1 MARYR
6 ARRCRGGR
14 RAGPDR
20 PSSRT
25 AAGRPAG
32 SDPRGP
38 HTAPIGRALPRR
50 RGRDLLI
57 RLAAR
62 GVRWPRGA
70 PTAVGVAGRGELAP
84 GAVEEV
90 DHLVRGWCRRRR
102 RPGGRRRSPPRSCS
116 GRGRARRDS
125 IQDAP
130 VTAPPLVLRE
140 NDHREAI
147 AARTAILSAALC
159 AIPGDVH
166 AQVDLLQS
174 KVPMSTKPTDSLDAV
189 VRRAIAAIA
198 ESPSVALR
206 AAVRARQSGCGDG
219 GLAR

>member
-1 MARYR
+1 
-6 ARRCRGGR
+6 
-14 RAGPDR
+14 
-20 PSSRT
+20 
-25 AAGRPAG
+25 
-32 SDPRGP
+32 
-38 HTAPIGRALPRR
+38 
-50 RGRDLLI
+50 
-57 RLAAR
+57 
-62 GVRWPRGA
+62 
-70 PTAVGVAGRGELAP
+70 
-84 GAVEEV
+84 
-90 DHLVRGWCRRRR
+90 
-102 RPGGRRRSPPRSCS
+102 
-116 GRGRARRDS
+116 
-125 IQDAP
+125 

-198 ESPSVALR
+198 AIAESPSVALR